1 MIDKALKEHFL
12 IVKKSSLFKEYYENI
27 DLTSNIPVMEK
38 HILRKILNTQFDI
51 QTESRGVYL
60 VRSGGSSTQPLVF
73 PVDIQE
79 NLYQRELLAVELLKS
94 GIISPKTIA
103 LNIFSYKD
111 MYRTAG
117 ILDDILEKCYATTIA
132 VSSNASFETMYRLG
146 LNFKVSML
154 MGTPSKLS
162 LFAKYLLDNNL
173 SLEIPELL
181 FAGEYLLDAQIELFK
196 KVFKTQQIHSLYG
209 SAETGIWGWSTHSE
223 NLTSYETLDDVIV
236 EIENPDKD
244 GNGLIV
250 VTNLFRKRFPLFR
263 YAMGDIGKLEYHNEK
278 QVLILKS
285 RETKSFSVDA
295 NSYFLNDFDWL
306 LELVN
311 RFQIQLSLL
320 SPVKTEIKFLLVKND
335 FQEKDTKVLLFKITE
350 KISAIL
356 SLNSTF
362 AKLKVEFVSEFDLYS
377 NPTTSKTPSLIDFRK

>member
-12 IVKKSSLFKEYYENI
+12 IVKESSLFKEYYENI

-60 VRSGGSSTQPLVF
+60 VRSGGSSTKPLIF

-79 NLYQRELLAVELLKS
+79 NLRQRELLAVELLKS
-94 GIISPKTIA
+94 GIISPKTIV
-103 LNIFSYKD
+103 LNLFSYKD
-111 MYRTAG
+111 MYRSAG

-132 VSSNASFETMYRLG
+132 VSSNTSFETMYRLG
-146 LNFKVSML
+146 LKFKVSML
-154 MGTPSKLS
+154 MGTPSMLS

-196 KVFKTQQIHSLYG
+196 NVFKTQQIHSLYG

-223 NLTSYETLDDVIV
+223 NLTSYETLDDVVV
-236 EIENPDKD
+236 EIENPDKE
-244 GNGLIV
+244 GNGVIV

-263 YAMGDIGKLEYHNEK
+263 YAMGDIGKLEYRNEK

-285 RETKSFSVDA
+285 REAKSFSVDA

-335 FQEKDTKVLLFKITE
+335 FQEKDTNVLLFKITE
-350 KISAIL
+350 KISTIL
-356 SLNSTF
+356 NLKSTF

-377 NPTTSKTPSLIDFRK
+377 NPTTSKTPSLIDFRT